1 MPQICIIDKPDF
13 KSTGRKLS
21 EMSITTF
28 IWLLWLWLF
37 LPVVNILLWMV
48 GAETFYHTLIVDTGY
63 IDFFTLARRMG
74 LTVIMVFIIMR
85 AWGYY
90 NYWRFGR
97 RNKRKNLPD
106 ATPAK
111 ISEIFRLSPDEIVTL
126 QASKEVTF
134 SFNEEGPVIRKSG

>member
-1 MPQICIIDKPDF
+1 
-13 KSTGRKLS
+13 
-21 EMSITTF
+21 
-28 IWLLWLWLF
+28 
-37 LPVVNILLWMV
+37 
-48 GAETFYHTLIVDTGY
+48 
-63 IDFFTLARRMG
+63 MG

-134 SFNEEGPVIRKSG
+134 SFNKEGPVIRKYG

>member
-1 MPQICIIDKPDF
+1 MPQIYIIDKPDL
-13 KSTGRKLS
+13 KSKGRKLS

-37 LPVVNILLWMV
+37 LPVINTLLWMV
-48 GAETFYHTLIVDTGY
+48 GAQTFYHTLIVDTGY

-74 LTVIMVFIIMR
+74 LTVIVVFIIMR
-85 AWGYY
+85 VWGYY

-134 SFNEEGPVIRKSG
+134 SFNKEGPVIRRSG

>member
-1 MPQICIIDKPDF
+1 MPQICIIDKPDL
-13 KSTGRKLS
+13 KSKGRKLS

-37 LPVVNILLWMV
+37 LPVVNTLLWMV
-48 GAETFYHTLIVDTGY
+48 GAQTFYHTLIVDTGY

-111 ISEIFRLSPDEIVTL
+111 ISEIFRLSPDEVVTL

>member
-1 MPQICIIDKPDF
+1 MPEIYIIDKPDL
-13 KSTGRKLS
+13 KSKGRKLS

-48 GAETFYHTLIVDTGY
+48 GAQTFYHTLIVDTGY

-106 ATPAK
+106 VTPAK

-134 SFNEEGPVIRKSG
+134 SFNKEGPVIRKSG